1 MQVIN
6 LVEEEEKA
14 ARWMELTA
22 PAEPKDFIK
31 ENKEGCSGGSMVHPS
46 FLFFSTCITDAAAVV
61 CGLRAVD
68 R

>member
-31 ENKEGCSGGSMVHPS
+31 ENKEGRCVPCKPMRKAS
-46 FLFFSTCITDAAAVV
+46 FGVTHHA
-61 CGLRAVD
+61 
-68 R
+68 